1 MRTPSGLALAA
12 AACVGLTPQAAQAR
26 PVSYPDAWTAQT
38 FNEATRNAALVHYT
52 LDTDTALGL
61 RVEDRGYDDHV
72 FVGFQAN
79 RLLKRW
85 NAPDSQ
91 ANLYLKAGAGLAR
104 GRFNVASEDQARAA
118 GFAEIAADW
127 EDRRLFV
134 SGAVRAYAAE
144 GVARTEQS
152 ARLGVAPYVAE
163 FGAIHT
169 WAMVQIDH
177 RPQAPTAGGAEAFTV
192 TPLVRLFKGPVLLE
206 AGYSTND
213 EPLFHL
219 TYRF

>member
-1 MRTPSGLALAA
+1 MRTRTGLALAV
-12 AACVGLTPQAAQAR
+12 AACAGLPSADAR

-38 FNEATRNAALVHYT
+38 WNEATRNAVLVHYT
-52 LDTDTALGL
+52 LDPKTALGL

-72 FVGFQAN
+72 LVGPQAN

-91 ANLYLKAGAGLAR
+91 ANLYLKGGAGLAV
-104 GRFNVASEDQARAA
+104 GGFGADEDEARAA
-118 GFAEIAADW
+118 GFAELAADW
-127 EDRRLFV
+127 EDRRVFV
-134 SGAVRAYAAE
+134 TGALRAYATE
-144 GVARTEQS
+144 GDWRTEQS
-152 ARLGVAPYVAE
+152 ARLGLAPYVAE
-163 FGAIHT
+163 YGAIHA
-169 WAMVQIDH
+169 WLMVQVDH
-177 RPQAPTAGGAEAFTV
+177 RPDAPTGQGADTLTV

-213 EPLFHL
+213 EPLFNL